1 MKQRELSVEKILSVS
16 SRRKILEE
24 LIKSG
29 EGTAYELAKALHIPD
44 SAVGKHLKILQE
56 AELVEEPKTD
66 ISEGRLRKVYKPSAN
81 AQKVLT
87 EFWLEE
93 IKSVPEGVKDSLRRM
108 RKVKEGGN

>member
-1 MKQRELSVEKILSVS
+1 MSVKKLLSVS

-29 EGTAYELAKALHIPD
+29 EGTAYELAKTLHIPD

-66 ISEGRLRKVYKPSAN
+66 ISEGRLRKVYRPSAN

-93 IKSVPEGVKDSLRRM
+93 MKSVPKGIKNSLRRM
-108 RKVKEGGN
+108 HKIEEGGN